1 MEKKI
6 GPVFQKAKCSPLAD
20 EESHSIRSLQNTL
33 RKFLIG
39 FYILLWLGRRETLQI
54 YSLRYKNC

>member
-1 MEKKI
+1 MEKKN

-20 EESHSIRSLQNTL
+20 EESHSIRPLQNTL

-39 FYILLWLGRRETLQI
+39 FYILLWLGFRETVQI
-54 YSLRYKNC
+54 YFLRYKNC